1 METSLHRQL
10 KTFYADSS
18 ARFEVP
24 VDQYRIDV
32 VNGDELVEIQH
43 GSLAAIRHKVSKL
56 LQRHSVRVVKPI
68 VVVKR
73 LVKRRRRCGPV
84 HDRRKSPKAGK
95 LLDLFDELIYFT
107 KVFPHVR
114 LILDVPLI
122 EIEEWR
128 YPGSGRRRW
137 RRAGAF
143 VVEDQKLLAVREIH
157 SFRSAD
163 DLLKLLP
170 RGLPIPFHTG
180 QLADAL
186 NVPRCLAQRIAYC
199 LRHAGGLRQVG
210 KRGNSQ
216 LYEAYFSSRAA

>member
-10 KTFYADSS
+10 KSLYADSS

-24 VDQYRIDV
+24 LDKYRIDV
-32 VNGDELVEIQH
+32 VNRDELVEIQH

-56 LQRHSVRVVKPI
+56 LERHSVRVVKPI
-68 VVVKR
+68 IALKR
-73 LVKRRRRCGPV
+73 LVKRRRRFGSV

-107 KVFPHVR
+107 KVFPHAR
-114 LILDVPLI
+114 LTVEAPLV

-143 VVEDQKLLAVREIH
+143 VVEDQKLLAVLEIH
-157 SFRSAD
+157 SFRSAA

-170 RGLPIPFHTG
+170 PGLPIPFHTG
-180 QLADAL
+180 HLADAL
-186 NVPRCLAQRIAYC
+186 NIPRCLAQRIAYC

-210 KRGNSQ
+210 KRGNSR